1 MNKNWS
7 EKSCEEIEKDVQKA
21 FMELELYKIIRP
33 EQSEITKIF
42 MNNKLNNKKNIL
54 LNRKQ
59 RRINEIKNKF

>member
-1 MNKNWS
+1 
-7 EKSCEEIEKDVQKA
+7 
-21 FMELELYKIIRP
+21 MELQLYKIIEL

-59 RRINEIKNKF
+59 RRINAIKNKF

>member
-1 MNKNWS
+1 MSKNWS
-7 EKSCEEIEKDVQKA
+7 EKSREEIEKDIQKA
-21 FMELELYKIIRP
+21 FMELQLYKIIKP
-33 EQSEITKIF
+33 EQAEITKIF